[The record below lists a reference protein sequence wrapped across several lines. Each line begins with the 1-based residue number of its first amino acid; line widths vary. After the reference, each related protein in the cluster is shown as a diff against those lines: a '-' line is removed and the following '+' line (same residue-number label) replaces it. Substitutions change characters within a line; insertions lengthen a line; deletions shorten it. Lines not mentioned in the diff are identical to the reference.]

1 MNTIIAIFGIATCLL
16 FIFRVVTYY
25 YIYFRSERNDVEDFA
40 IKKDLE
46 IGFRDKGFT
55 PDLFSDF
62 KFYVPD
68 RLKSLQR
75 ASTISLRLF
84 YFAVIMLIALVL
96 IGSFL

>member
-1 MNTIIAIFGIATCLL
+1 MNNIIAVFGVTSCLL
-16 FIFRVVTYY
+16 FVFRVVTYY
-25 YIYFRSERNDVEDFA
+25 YIYFRSERNDVDDFA

-46 IGFRDKGFT
+46 IDFRIKGFT
-55 PDLFSDF
+55 PNLFSDF

-68 RLKSLQR
+68 RLRSLQH

-84 YFAVIMLIALVL
+84 YFAVIMLVALVL